1 MAENTVTT
9 KALRLGAAIRQERE
23 EALGLSLS
31 KFAVMVDLS
40 KSTLSRIET
49 GQALPKRDQLGKIA
63 HALGIKGD
71 RYDKLIAMLDGADA
85 IQWLATT
92 LGDQAQQQAAMVAA
106 EAEADWIVEGA
117 ALLVPATSQIDGY
130 ARAIMSG
137 GTIPPSEIAA
147 RVAMRMGR
155 RDVIDPNRR
164 ANPTRYTALIDE
176 AVLHRIVGS
185 PEIMVDQLTHL
196 LEVASWPHTAVH
208 VVPLDAGWTRLASGP
223 FTYLERGD
231 AGSPIV
237 YLGSRRSTLILH
249 AKDDVTEYRET
260 VDSVLQAAMLEPE
273 SAELI
278 AAVRD
283 EMRRK

>member
-9 KALRLGAAIRQERE
+9 KALRLGSALRQERE
-23 EALGLSLS
+23 ALDISLS
-31 KFAVMVDLS
+31 KFAPMVDLS
-40 KSTLSRIET
+40 KSQLSRIET
-49 GQALPKRDQLGKIA
+49 GQALPKEHELGKILQT
-63 HALGIKGD
+63 LGVKGD
-71 RYDKLIAMLDGADA
+71 RYEELVKLLQGADS

-106 EAEADWIVEGA
+106 EAEADWIVDGA
-117 ALLVPATSQIDGY
+117 ALLVPGTSQVDGY

-137 GTIPPSEIAA
+137 GIVPRGEIAA
-147 RVAMRMGR
+147 SVAMRMGR

-164 ANPTRYTALIDE
+164 ANPARYTALIDE

-196 LEVASWPHTAVH
+196 LEVASWPHTAIH
-208 VVPLDAGWTRLASGP
+208 VVALDAGWTRLASGP
-223 FTYLERGD
+223 FTYLERGE
-231 AGSPIV
+231 AGTPIV

-249 AKDDVTEYRET
+249 AKEDVTEYRET